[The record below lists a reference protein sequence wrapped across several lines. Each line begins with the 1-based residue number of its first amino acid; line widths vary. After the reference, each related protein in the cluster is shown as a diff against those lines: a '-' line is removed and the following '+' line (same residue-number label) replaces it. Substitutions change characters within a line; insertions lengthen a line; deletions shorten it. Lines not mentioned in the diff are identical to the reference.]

1 MTERLFWQDAYLR
14 TFDAQVILADRYDG
28 RPAVVLD
35 RTAFYPTSGGQPHDT
50 GTLDGVAVLDVVEAD
65 GRLWHVLA
73 EPLPVGPVK
82 GVIDWDRRSDH
93 MQQHSGQHI
102 LSQAFERVLG
112 AETVSFHLGAES
124 STIDVAVD
132 DLDAERAARV
142 EAVANGVVFDDL
154 PVTAQE
160 YAPEEAAALALR
172 KQPEGH
178 DRIRVVSIA
187 DFDRCACGGTHVR
200 AAGEVGIIH
209 IRRWERSRGVVRV
222 EFLCGGRA
230 LGDYAFRDGL
240 LQGLAGA
247 LTVGVDEVPAAVARL
262 QEAEAT
268 ARRAAEALRQRLLDL
283 EWPQLAATAEPVA
296 GSEWRLVC
304 RVLEGYDAG
313 NMRYLAGRLAEQP
326 GMVAL
331 LAVTDPAP
339 QICFARAADVA
350 LDMNQILRAAA
361 GPHGGR
367 GGGRPYMAQ
376 GGGVAAESLE
386 AVLAAAREQVVPQQS
401 GQVGG

>member
-14 TFDAQVILADRYDG
+14 AFDAQVILSDRYDG

-50 GTLDGVAVLDVVEAD
+50 GTLDGVAVVDVVEAD

-73 EPLPVGPVK
+73 EPLPLGPVK
-82 GVIDWDRRSDH
+82 GAVDWERRQDH

-124 STIDVAVD
+124 STIDVATE
-132 DLDAERAARV
+132 DLDAGQVARV
-142 EAVANGVVFDDL
+142 EAVANAVVLGDL

-160 YAPEEAAALALR
+160 YTPEEAAALALR
-172 KQPEGH
+172 KQPAGH

-200 AAGEVGIIH
+200 AAGEVGLIH
-209 IRRWERSRGVVRV
+209 IRRWERGRGALRV
-222 EFLCGGRA
+222 EFLCGARA
-230 LGDYAFRDGL
+230 LRDYAFRDGL
-240 LQGLAGA
+240 LQGLAGS
-247 LTVGVDEVPAAVARL
+247 LTVGVEEVPAAVARV
-262 QEAEAT
+262 QEAEAV
-268 ARRAAEALRQRLLDL
+268 ARHGAEQLRQRLLDL
-283 EWPQLAATAEPVA
+283 EWPQLAAAAEPVA
-296 GSEWRLVC
+296 GTAWRLVC
-304 RVLEGYDAG
+304 RLLEGYDAG
-313 NMRYLAGRLAEQP
+313 NMRYLAARLAEQP

-339 QICFARAADVA
+339 QICFARAGDVA

-367 GGGRPYMAQ
+367 GGGRPQMAQ
-376 GGGVAAESLE
+376 GGGVAGEALE
-386 AVLAAAREQVVPQQS
+386 AVLAAARAQVAP
-401 GQVGG
+401 